1 MVGISI
7 SLELKMLA
15 EIDRIT
21 TEMQFK
27 RKSEAYQYLL
37 RLGLLRHK
45 EIQKTDETRQAQ
57 ELLTACVNNNNNNP
71 PNL

>member
-21 TEMQFK
+21 TEMRFK
-27 RKSEAYQYLL
+27 RKSECFQYLL
-37 RLGLLRHK
+37 RLGLLKHNEIEKKNKK
-45 EIQKTDETRQAQ
+45 EISKN
-57 ELLTACVNNNNNNP
+57 C
-71 PNL
+71 